1 VGRLNYHEFTRRRR
15 PHLQPLD
22 ARLFVTFRLA
32 DSIPKSE
39 VRFYKA
45 KREWFKDQLRR
56 VERIVADDPAMG
68 NAKWLADLEKLDRD
82 WFKKSEDILHRAAVG
97 PVWMQDS
104 RVADTVA
111 ENLHRLDGDLCR
123 LDSFSIMSNHVHTVF
138 KPLVD
143 EAVIE
148 QILRSRDEF
157 ADQILGLSEI
167 MHRLKGR
174 SARECNLLLG
184 RSGSFWEHESFD
196 RVIRDGRF
204 DATVRYVLNNPV
216 KIGLVSRW
224 EDYEW
229 NYCRKSLIE
238 RFQ

>member
-1 VGRLNYHEFTRRRR
+1 MGRLNYHEFTRRRR

-22 ARLFVTFRLA
+22 ARLL
-32 DSIPKSE
+32 
-39 VRFYKA
+39 
-45 KREWFKDQLRR
+45 Q
-56 VERIVADDPAMG
+56 IV
-68 NAKWLADLEKLDRD
+68 
-82 WFKKSEDILHRAAVG
+82 
-97 PVWMQDS
+97 
-104 RVADTVA
+104 
-111 ENLHRLDGDLCR
+111 
-123 LDSFSIMSNHVHTVF
+123 
-138 KPLVD
+138 
-143 EAVIE
+143 
-148 QILRSRDEF
+148 RSREEF
-157 ADQILGLSEI
+157 ADQIPGLSEI